1 MVFVVFAA
9 LIKKG
14 DGDTDVQA
22 HGSEIN
28 SCIYS
33 SSVNKA
39 CFSKRTKAAAVHS
52 YLSTALCSE

>member
-22 HGSEIN
+22 HG
-28 SCIYS
+28 S